1 MTKYLLRRFVS
12 YAILTA
18 LATVFAYI
26 AASSFFRPR
35 NRYEGIQPPISE
47 SSIDAILSD
56 YGVNDKDPVLLR
68 TWEWLERIVT
78 APIPEKL
85 GPMSRAGVS
94 LRLLIIGAVLA
105 AVLGVAAGVWGA
117 VRQYKASD
125 QVISYASYILISTPT
140 FVGGVLLMI
149 LATKLN
155 SALGFQLIPFTG
167 ASSEERR

>member
-56 YGVNDKDPVLLR
+56 YGVNEKTRCCCAPGNGSNGSSPPAPPKLGQDLTNKWVLPEMLGDPVGSSSGSR
-68 TWEWLERIVT
+68 GGWA
-78 APIPEKL
+78 AP
-85 GPMSRAGVS
+85 A
-94 LRLLIIGAVLA
+94 
-105 AVLGVAAGVWGA
+105 
-117 VRQYKASD
+117 
-125 QVISYASYILISTPT
+125 
-140 FVGGVLLMI
+140 
-149 LATKLN
+149 
-155 SALGFQLIPFTG
+155 
-167 ASSEERR
+167 

>member
-1 MTKYLLRRFVS
+1 KSPRVPRRSPCMTKYLLRRFVS

-47 SSIDAILSD
+47 SSIDSILSD
-56 YGVNDKDPVLLR
+56 YGVNDKDPVLLL
-68 TWEWLERIVT
+68 TWDWLERIVT

-85 GPMSRAGVS
+85 GQDLTNKWVLPEMLGDHTRWLFFWEQGWMGRAGVS

-105 AVLGVAAGVWGA
+105 AV
-117 VRQYKASD
+117 
-125 QVISYASYILISTPT
+125 
-140 FVGGVLLMI
+140 
-149 LATKLN
+149 
-155 SALGFQLIPFTG
+155 
-167 ASSEERR
+167 